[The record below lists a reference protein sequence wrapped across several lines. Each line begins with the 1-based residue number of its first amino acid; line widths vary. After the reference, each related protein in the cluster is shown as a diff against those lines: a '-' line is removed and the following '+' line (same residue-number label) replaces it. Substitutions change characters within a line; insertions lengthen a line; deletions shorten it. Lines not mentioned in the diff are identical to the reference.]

1 MIIPSKFVPTLDR
14 FKGEIPVR
22 LGALASALGLE
33 VFKSTLNPGISG
45 LIEPSSTASSG
56 YRIKINRHE
65 IVERQRFTL
74 AHEIA
79 HFLLHRFE
87 IGKGV
92 VDDTLYRSALSSRK
106 EVEANKLASQ
116 IILPLR
122 SVRFAEAELSHLSA
136 EEKVEALAKRFR
148 VSQQAM
154 RIRLGV

>member
-1 MIIPSKFVPTLDR
+1 MIIPSKFIPVLGR
-14 FKGEIPVR
+14 YKSEVPVR
-22 LGALASALGLE
+22 LGALAAELGLE
-33 VFKSTLNPGISG
+33 VFKSTLRPGISG
-45 LIEPSSTASSG
+45 LIEPSASASSG

-116 IILPLR
+116 IIMPLP
-122 SVRFAEAELSHLSA
+122 SVRLADEELSHLPVD
-136 EEKVEALAKRFR
+136 EKVETLAKRFR